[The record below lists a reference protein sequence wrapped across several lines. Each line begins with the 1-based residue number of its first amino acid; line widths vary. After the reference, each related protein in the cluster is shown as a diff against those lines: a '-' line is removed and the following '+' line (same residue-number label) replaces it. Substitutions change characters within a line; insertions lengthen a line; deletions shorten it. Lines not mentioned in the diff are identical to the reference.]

1 MGTRFTQHFHM
12 ATGINVIIE
21 IIPAPPYVIV
31 IPEPIATVTA
41 EPDGDYFSDHEH
53 EMLDLPSLD
62 VGFSV
67 QGKIGNI
74 FMSHSH
80 FFNSTGISISPPG
93 PYTMNVVYTP
103 PPLDILGST
112 MQRLKEEYIEEVKKD
127 YLIFFKETVKVIG
140 TTVNFIVN
148 NKKIYDFNNY
158 INYYINN
165 NLKKINAK
173 FSNNK

>member
-31 IPEPIATVTA
+31 IPEPIATVTDV
-41 EPDGDYFSDHEH
+41 PDGDYFSDHEH

-62 VGFSV
+62 VSFSV
-67 QGKIGNI
+67 QGKIGNT
-74 FMSHSH
+74 FMLHSH
-80 FFNSTGISISPPG
+80 IFNSTGISISPPG
-93 PYTMNVVYTP
+93 PFTMNVVYTP
-103 PPLDILGST
+103 PPLDILGSA
-112 MQRLKEEYIEEVKKD
+112 MQRLKEEYVEEVKKD
-127 YLIFFKETVKVIG
+127 YLIFFEKTVKVIG

>member
-1 MGTRFTQHFHM
+1 M

-31 IPEPIATVTA
+31 VPEPVATVTDA
-41 EPDGDYFSDHEH
+41 PDGDYFSDHEH

-93 PYTMNVVYTP
+93 PYTMNVVYTIYNECC
-103 PPLDILGST
+103 LYSAS
-112 MQRLKEEYIEEVKKD
+112 
-127 YLIFFKETVKVIG
+127 IG
-140 TTVNFIVN
+140 YFG
-148 NKKIYDFNNY
+148 FC
-158 INYYINN
+158 
-165 NLKKINAK
+165 NAK
-173 FSNNK
+173 TKRRIY